1 MIKLISDIIFLIS
14 VLILLKTWYNVYEV
28 AMVRYEKFAV
38 RLLITVILC
47 TITSLSFILPLY
59 SLFYVKILLPAV
71 PVEYIKLQSAVIILT
86 STLIC
91 RYIAITAKNAL
102 ADYCLKKGI
111 ITKRDPEESIFVK

>member
-1 MIKLISDIIFLIS
+1 MIKLISDTIFLIA

-47 TITSLSFILPLY
+47 TITSLSLILPLY
-59 SLFYVKILLPAV
+59 SLFYLKILLPAV
-71 PVEYIKLQSAVIILT
+71 PVEYIKLQSAVIILA

-91 RYIAITAKNAL
+91 RYITVNAKNAIV
-102 ADYCLKKGI
+102 DYFLKKG
-111 ITKRDPEESIFVK
+111 